1 MFLGIAKLKGTNS
14 VVTVEHVLEKLDEIQ
29 KRLPKNIVMHVVQ
42 NEGTTA
48 EHATSEL
55 MFHLFVSIFIVFVI
69 LVIFLGA
76 RDALN
81 ASFCIPMV
89 L

>member
-1 MFLGIAKLKGTNS
+1 MSHDAVFLGIAKLKGTNS

-48 EHATSEL
+48 
-55 MFHLFVSIFIVFVI
+55 
-69 LVIFLGA
+69 
-76 RDALN
+76 
-81 ASFCIPMV
+81 
-89 L
+89 